1 MSRLPIIRENELSR
15 NGGVFLYEGDRMKKI
30 VNDLSWMIGG
40 PQGTGVDSSAN
51 LFGRACVAGGL
62 WIFGKREYHSN
73 IIGEHSYFQIR
84 VSNQPVRSH
93 VDPVHLLATFEDSTA
108 RIHAHEMVS
117 GGALIYDPTVT
128 HPENLE
134 LPKEVLL
141 VPLDYAEVLRQV
153 SAETGEPFSKL
164 AIMKNTISV
173 AASCA
178 LLEFDETNIEKALA
192 GIFTGRKAKLV
203 PINMTVARKAYS
215 FIKKEFIDKFPYKLE
230 PVANVPQR
238 LVMIGNTAVALGKI
252 KAGCRFQTYYPI
264 TPASDESVYLEGL
277 PEYGML
283 VMQCEDE
290 IASVEQAI
298 SASIMGVRASS
309 STSGPGFSLMAEGMG
324 WAGMNEVP
332 LVIVNYQRGGPATG
346 LPTRHE
352 QGELLFALHFAHGE
366 FPRIVI
372 APADHEEYFYDA
384 FEAFNYADRYQTPV
398 IVLADKNIANNTQ
411 SVLPFDE
418 SKLKIDRGKV
428 ATKEDINRFS
438 ADGMFKRFAFSESG
452 VSTRT
457 FPGTRG
463 GIYWMTGDE
472 HDELGH
478 IDESSANRVKM
489 QDKRMKK
496 LETASGEI
504 PESEQIRVFG
514 DPKAEITL
522 VTWGSPKG
530 PILDALPKLK
540 KEGIN
545 ANLLQVHIVWP
556 FPTDPVTKI
565 LKNAKTVI
573 NVEMN
578 YTAQLAS
585 LIRRETGIKINHN
598 IVKYNGRPI
607 SETEI
612 IDAVREVIQKR
623 TERVVLTAGM

>member
-1 MSRLPIIRENELSR
+1 
-15 NGGVFLYEGDRMKKI
+15 MKKQ

-40 PQGTGVDSSAN
+40 PQGTGVDSSAT
-51 LFGRACVAGGL
+51 LFARACVVGGL

-73 IIGEHSYFQIR
+73 IMGEHSYFQIR
-84 VSNQPVRSH
+84 VSGELVRSH
-93 VDPVHLLATFEDSTA
+93 LDPVHLLATFEDSTA
-108 RIHAHEMVS
+108 RIHAHEMVP

-128 HPENLE
+128 HPENLQ
-134 LPKEVLL
+134 LPKDVLL
-141 VPLDYAEVLRQV
+141 VPLDYAEVLRKV
-153 SAETGEPFSKL
+153 SEETSEPFSKL
-164 AIMKNTISV
+164 VIMKNTISV
-173 AASCA
+173 AASMA
-178 LLEFDETNIEKALA
+178 LLEFDEENIEKALA

-203 PINMTVARKAYS
+203 PANMIVARKAYS
-215 FIKKEFIDKFPYKLE
+215 FIKKEYIEKFPYKLE
-230 PVANVPQR
+230 TVPNVPKR

-298 SASIMGVRASS
+298 SASIMGVRAST

-332 LVIVNYQRGGPATG
+332 VVIVNYQRGGPATG

-352 QGELLFALHFAHGE
+352 QAELMFALHFAHGE

-372 APADHEEYFYDA
+372 APADHEEYYYDA

-398 IVLADKNIANNTQ
+398 ILLADKNIANNTQ
-411 SVLPFDE
+411 SILPFDD
-418 SKLKIDRGKV
+418 SKLKINRGRV
-428 ATKEDINRFS
+428 ATQEDVNRLS
-438 ADGMFKRFAFSESG
+438 QDGMFKRFAFSESG

-457 FPGTRG
+457 YPGMRN

-496 LETASGEI
+496 LETASREI
-504 PESEQIRVFG
+504 PESEQIRFFG
-514 DPKAEITL
+514 DPKADITL

-540 KEGIN
+540 KEGVN
-545 ANLLQVHIVWP
+545 ANLLQVHVIWP
-556 FPTDPVTKI
+556 FPSEPVTKI
-565 LKNAKTVI
+565 LKNAGTVI

-585 LIRRETGIKINHN
+585 LIRRETGIKIEYN
-598 IVKYNGRPI
+598 ILKYNGRPI

-612 IDAVREVIQKR
+612 FDGVREIVKNK
-623 TERVVLTAGM
+623 TARVVLTAGM